1 MNPPDDIFAAQQNAP
16 QAISLLDFNRLVK
29 GLLVNKSVMQRWV
42 IAETS
47 DVSVR
52 RGGHCYLELL
62 QKDDQGNTVA
72 KASGMIWANVFASLS
87 RKFLSATNQDFGN
100 GMKVMLQ
107 VSASFHEQYGYKLV
121 ISDINPEFTLGD
133 MARKRIEIL
142 NRLKAEGIID
152 QNKQVPM
159 PLVPQRIAVI
169 SSATAAGYGDFMN
182 QLAGNQ
188 YGVKFFPCLFAA
200 MMQGQNTVPTVFQ
213 ALERIE
219 AHRELFDCVVI
230 IRGGGS
236 TTDLNWFDDYQL
248 AARVAQFPL
257 PVIVGIGHE
266 RDVTVLDYVACQR
279 VKTPTAAAEFLIG
292 RGAEA
297 LAHLGEL
304 KECIAKTVR
313 DSLAMCQQQLTY
325 YSGTIPMLARHLIE
339 THKLR
344 LKSYIDKIPLQVQ
357 GHLTAERALLQ
368 RHIDRIVA
376 TKQQIVQREQMR
388 LHNLE
393 TSVNLLSPRNTLN
406 RGYSLTRVLRD
417 GKYSY
422 VTDATQLAP
431 GDVLVSNFKQGH
443 ARSIVKQ

>member
-1 MNPPDDIFAAQQNAP
+1 MSQAEDLFAGQQSAP
-16 QAISLLDFNRLVK
+16 QAITLLEFNHIVK
-29 GLLVNKSVMQRWV
+29 GLLTDSSVMQRWV

-47 DVSVR
+47 DVNLR

-62 QKDDQGNTVA
+62 QKNEQGNTVA
-72 KASGMIWANVFASLS
+72 KASGMIWANVFNNLNL
-87 RKFLSATNQDFGN
+87 KFKSATGQDFGN

-152 QNKQVPM
+152 QNKLVPM

-188 YGVKFFPCLFAA
+188 QGVKFYPCLFAA
-200 MMQGQNTVPTVFQ
+200 MMQGQNTVPTVLQ
-213 ALERIE
+213 ALDRIE

-236 TTDLNWFDDYQL
+236 STDLNWFDDYQL
-248 AARVAQFPL
+248 AARVAKFPL

-292 RGAEA
+292 CGADA
-297 LAHLGEL
+297 MAHLGEL
-304 KECIAKTVR
+304 KEQIARTVR
-313 DSLAMCQQQLTY
+313 DALSLCQEQLGRYT
-325 YSGTIPMLARHLIE
+325 SMIPTLVRHLIE
-339 THKLR
+339 TNKLQLQR
-344 LKSYIDKIPLQVQ
+344 YIDKIPLQVQ
-357 GHLTAERALLQ
+357 GRLTAELAQLQ
-368 RHIDRIVA
+368 RQVDKMVA
-376 TKQQIVQREQMR
+376 AKQQIMQREQMR

-417 GKYSY
+417 GQYHY
-422 VTDATQLAP
+422 VTDAAELRA

-443 ARSIVKQ
+443 ARSIVNK